1 MSKKIKIEAEFEELT
16 WEELTIEEQQL
27 MMRARKVSEMAY
39 APYSDFHVG
48 AAVMLE
54 SGEILQS
61 SNQENVS
68 FPVGVCAE
76 RLVLGYAGANFPDL
90 AVNKIAIVARRKGDE
105 IWAGV
110 SPCGLC
116 RQTINEVEMRYNSP
130 ISILIQNPDGSVL
143 RFDGIQTLLPFKFDD
158 LTA

>member
-1 MSKKIKIEAEFEELT
+1 MSKKIKIEAEFEELA
-16 WEELTIEEQQL
+16 WEELTAEEQQL
-27 MMRARKVSEMAY
+27 MMRARKVSENAY

-48 AAVMLE
+48 ASVRLE

-76 RLVLGYAGANFPDL
+76 RLVLGYAGANYPDQ
-90 AVNKIAIVARRKGDE
+90 AVKEIAIVARRKGE
-105 IWAGV
+105 ENWAGV

-116 RQTINEVEMRYNSP
+116 RQTINEMETRFNRS

-143 RFDGIQTLLPFKFDD
+143 RFPGIQTLLPFKFDD
-158 LTA
+158 LNA